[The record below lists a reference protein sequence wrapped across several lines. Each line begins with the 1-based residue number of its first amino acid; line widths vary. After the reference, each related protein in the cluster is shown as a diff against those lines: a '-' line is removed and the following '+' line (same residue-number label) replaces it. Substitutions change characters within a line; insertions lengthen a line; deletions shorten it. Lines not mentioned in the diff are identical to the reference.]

1 MALKDVIKNL
11 DTKEENTNNEEVKN
25 ELAVL
30 PERALTLLEE
40 LRASEIAYKELD
52 LKRKDMKEELQALM
66 EQYGVVKWENELMA
80 INYVAPSTR
89 NSVDSSKLKKNYPDV
104 YKDVIKTSNVKASI
118 RFVVK

>member
-52 LKRKDMKEELQALM
+52 LKRKDMKEELQAVM

-80 INYVAPSTR
+80 ISYVAPSTR